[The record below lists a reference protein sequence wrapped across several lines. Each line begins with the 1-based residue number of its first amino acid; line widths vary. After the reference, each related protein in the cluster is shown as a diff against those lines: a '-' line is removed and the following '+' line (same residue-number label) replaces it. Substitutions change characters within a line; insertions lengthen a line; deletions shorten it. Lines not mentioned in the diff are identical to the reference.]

1 VAYIATG
8 FFAEA
13 RADIARLREVDAA
26 MCKDA
31 DALLVKCRRAE
42 QQFAADERKAFHG
55 KLST

>member
-1 VAYIATG
+1 
-8 FFAEA
+8 
-13 RADIARLREVDAA
+13 VDAA